1 METQIHN
8 QKMKVQTEDLLE
20 FKRVANF
27 DIAGKNVHIRELEE
41 RQSSLN
47 QDMHSCKD
55 QVAVL
60 ENAKNRNVLEIQVLS
75 NQSNML
81 TSQSQSIMNELSTA
95 TSAVKRL
102 EVLKKDLSVKVDEQT
117 VNLNEV
123 AQKSMLSE
131 DEYRDKLLKFE
142 ELQITSERLQNHV
155 SDLELQRNNL
165 LVEVETM
172 RQQ

>member
-1 METQIHN
+1 
-8 QKMKVQTEDLLE
+8 
-20 FKRVANF
+20 
-27 DIAGKNVHIRELEE
+27 
-41 RQSSLN
+41 
-47 QDMHSCKD
+47 
-55 QVAVL
+55 
-60 ENAKNRNVLEIQVLS
+60 
-75 NQSNML
+75 
-81 TSQSQSIMNELSTA
+81 MNELSTA

-142 ELQITSERLQNHV
+142 ELQIKSERLQNYV
-155 SDLELQRNNL
+155 SDLELQRKNL

-172 RQQ
+172 KLQ